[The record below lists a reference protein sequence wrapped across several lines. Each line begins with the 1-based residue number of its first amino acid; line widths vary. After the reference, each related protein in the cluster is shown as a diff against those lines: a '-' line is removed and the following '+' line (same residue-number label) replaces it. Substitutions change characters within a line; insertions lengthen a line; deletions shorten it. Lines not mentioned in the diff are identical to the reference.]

1 MDKTLEII
9 MVAVA
14 LVIAVVIVV
23 GLLQGQASGFGS
35 FASNQTSSSSCSIT
49 ISQFKSAIDCSG
61 CSGGSGSG
69 SCQAGTQA
77 TSIYNDN
84 GGCFSSS
91 TAGQAKA
98 NFC

>member
-61 CSGGSGSG
+61 CSGGSGSC
-69 SCQAGTQA
+69 SAGPRA
-77 TSIYNDN
+77 TSIHNDN
-84 GGCFSSS
+84 SGCFSSS
-91 TAGQAKA
+91 ADDAKA
-98 NFC
+98 EFC